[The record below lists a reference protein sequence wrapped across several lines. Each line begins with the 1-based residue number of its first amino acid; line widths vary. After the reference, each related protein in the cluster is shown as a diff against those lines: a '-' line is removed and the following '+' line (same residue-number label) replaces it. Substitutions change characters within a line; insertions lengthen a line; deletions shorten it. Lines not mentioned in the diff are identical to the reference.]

1 MKKEKM
7 KPMSK
12 QSMWNISTEAIVNY
26 LQKNNYHV
34 DSATAKCTTY
44 PNNNVQKK
52 IYTHQVEKTNYQQDS
67 NNKP

>member
-1 MKKEKM
+1 MLINKDFCKYT
-7 KPMSK
+7 
-12 QSMWNISTEAIVNY
+12 Q
-26 LQKNNYHV
+26 
-34 DSATAKCTTY
+34 KCTTY